1 MSYIHEAL
9 KKAQREK
16 ERLAG
21 KCTAIWPRKPRRSF
35 VFKRDRS
42 ISLGIIV
49 LAIAFAAFS
58 WLQSIDSLSIFR
70 NEKPGFYRAAI
81 NASAPISSNAL
92 SSRAD
97 NAVAPKPE
105 PVPFPRIEPGDKPL
119 RQHSF
124 ADIQNQT
131 APLIVNEP
139 VRAPAPTPK
148 SPAAG
153 TNITFYQQALDHQK
167 NGQLREAI
175 DLYKAALKA
184 SPNLVSALN
193 NLGTIYIQQKNLP
206 EARKVLEKAI
216 RTNAAYV
223 DPYYNLAC
231 LHAQQKDIGRSL
243 FYLKKA
249 ISLDEAARQWA
260 ETDEDLQNLRGHVE
274 YEKII
279 NSAEKS

>member
-21 KCTAIWPRKPRRSF
+21 KCRTIWPRKPNRSSIF
-35 VFKRDRS
+35 RRDRS
-42 ISLGIIV
+42 VSLGIFV
-49 LAIAFAAFS
+49 LAIAFAAYS
-58 WLQSIDSLSIFR
+58 WLQSIDSLPTFR
-70 NEKPGFYRAAI
+70 NEKSGFYRATIGAPP
-81 NASAPISSNAL
+81 PISSDAL

-97 NAVAPKPE
+97 NAVAASPE
-105 PVPFPRIEPGDKPL
+105 PVPRIEPGHKPA

-131 APLIVNEP
+131 VPPMANEP
-139 VRAPAPTPK
+139 VRAQTLAPK
-148 SPAAG
+148 SPPAG
-153 TNITFYQQALDHQK
+153 TNITFYRQALAHQK
-167 NGQLREAI
+167 EGQLQQAI

-193 NLGTIYIQQKNLP
+193 NLGTIYIQQKNLS
-206 EARKVLEKAI
+206 EAQKVLEKAI
-216 RTNAAYV
+216 RTDAGYV

-249 ISLDEAARQWA
+249 ISLDKEARQWA
-260 ETDEDLQNLRGHVE
+260 KTDEDLKNLRGHVE

-279 NSAEKS
+279 SSAENS